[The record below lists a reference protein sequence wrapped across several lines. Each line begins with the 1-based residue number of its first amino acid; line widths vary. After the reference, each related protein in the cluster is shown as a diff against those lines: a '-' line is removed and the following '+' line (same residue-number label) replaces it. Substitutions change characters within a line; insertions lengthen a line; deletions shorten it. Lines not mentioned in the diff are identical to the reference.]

1 MSDDVPEN
9 SDICIIGHEVVQG
22 GYKIKEDRVINLM
35 KAAKKRLGM
44 KLKNNRL
51 FVCEKHKD
59 EYIKK
64 RKGFERNV
72 IILSALAAVFFVI
85 IFVVNLMNGD
95 VADILRSL
103 LLGVLLILLVPLF
116 LIFIYVPAIEDK
128 PASDAPQPAA
138 TATARA
144 PAPTPRKPAQR
155 GGRK

>member
-1 MSDDVPEN
+1 MNDDIPEN
-9 SDICIIGHEVVQG
+9 ADICIIGHEVVQN
-22 GYKIKEDRVINLM
+22 GYKVKEDKVIGLM

-51 FVCEKHKD
+51 FVCEQHKE
-59 EYIKK
+59 EYKKK

-72 IILSALAAVFFVI
+72 LILSALAAVFFVI

-116 LIFIYVPAIEDK
+116 LIFIYVPAIEEK
-128 PASDAPQPAA
+128 PILSAQQPAPQPAV
-138 TATARA
+138 
-144 PAPTPRKPAQR
+144 PAMQKPAQR
-155 GGRK
+155 GGKK